1 MRPDL
6 RGDADLDDDKV
17 QLVEF
22 FGSVMAR
29 RKEDNWQCSAA
40 QLMTR
45 LEPNSLTMLDCVSTI
60 YFIFDQTD
68 LFKISQILHKCF
80 I

>member
-45 LEPNSLTMLDCVSTI
+45 LEQPNSLTMLDCLSTM
-60 YFIFDQTD
+60 YLIFDRTD
-68 LFKISQILHKCF
+68 LFKISQIL
-80 I
+80 